1 MIDLN
6 KSDFQILLV
15 PPWEN
20 ASAKHWM
27 RVWQRKYPRFLRI
40 EQQDWMTPSRNEWV
54 KTLDEYICEQTKP
67 VILVAHSLGT
77 ITVAHW
83 ATEYNRPIA
92 GAFLVAPPDVER
104 ADTPAEIKNFAPV
117 PLIKFNFPSVVAA
130 SENDNYISLSRAEF
144 FAGKWRSQFINV
156 GAAGHINAKSGHGEW
171 QQGEHLL
178 REFIEQIYNQGE
190 QTK

>member
-6 KSDFQILLV
+6 ENGFQILLV

-20 ASAKHWM
+20 ASAEHWM
-27 RVWQRKYPRFLRI
+27 SHWQRKYPNFLRVEHREWI
-40 EQQDWMTPSRNEWV
+40 NPEKDDWIA
-54 KTLDEYICEQTKP
+54 TLDKYVSEQTKP

-83 ATEYNRPIA
+83 ANDSGRRIA

-104 ADTPAEIKNFAPV
+104 ADAPAEIKTFAPV
-117 PLIKFNFPSVVAA
+117 PLAKFGFPSAVAA
-130 SENDNYISLSRAEF
+130 SENDNYISLERAAF
-144 FAGKWRSQFINV
+144 FAGKWGSRFINI
-156 GAAGHINAKSGHGEW
+156 GAAGHINVKSGHGEW
-171 QQGEHLL
+171 RQGEELL
-178 REFIEQIYNQGE
+178 AEFVEQIYIPGE

>member
-6 KSDFQILLV
+6 DNGFQILLV
-15 PPWEN
+15 PPWED
-20 ASAKHWM
+20 ASAEHWM
-27 RVWQRKYPRFLRI
+27 SVWQWKYPNFRRV
-40 EQQDWMTPSRNEWV
+40 EQREWMRPNRNEWV
-54 KTLDEYICEQTKP
+54 ATLDKYVSEQTKP

-83 ATEYNRPIA
+83 ANEFNRRIA

-104 ADTPAEIKNFAPV
+104 ADAPEEIKTFAPV
-117 PLIKFNFPSVVAA
+117 PLVKFNFPSAVAA
-130 SENDNYISLSRAEF
+130 SENDNYISLERAAF
-144 FAGKWRSQFINV
+144 FAQKWGSQFFNV

-171 QQGEHLL
+171 RQGEQLL
-178 REFIEQIYNQGE
+178 REIVEQIYTQGE